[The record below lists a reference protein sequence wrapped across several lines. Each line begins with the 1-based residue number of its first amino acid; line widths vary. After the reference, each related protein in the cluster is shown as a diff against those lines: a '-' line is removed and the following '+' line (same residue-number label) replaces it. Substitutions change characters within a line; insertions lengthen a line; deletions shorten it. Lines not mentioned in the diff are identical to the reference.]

1 MYSGVVVD
9 EAEDEDDDE
18 AGATLVNG
26 EAAEGDPFDDPF
38 FDAKA
43 PPVFDAPNVVPP
55 ISIEPDDVEDDPS
68 VRRTTP
74 QRDVTGEMPGIDLG
88 VDDLAAG
95 LQVVARRRDV
105 HDEEIEEL
113 DELDDLV
120 EVADE
125 QAHPR
130 TLWLTL
136 DGRVHAVEKER
147 FVIGRVSAQCDLA
160 IIDANISRQHCAI
173 ERVLG
178 VYYVRDLGSTNG
190 VQVEGKRV
198 DDHPIREGDVLVLS
212 GHRLECTF
220 EAPVVEAPP
229 VVAAAVHLGAGTP
242 SPHAL
247 TGRHAPLPALLVEED
262 PEGDL
267 DPDGAIEPLDPGTA
281 VGPAPTAYEAR
292 VEQRLVALAE
302 EVAVLKNGMER
313 VLAKLEALKN
323 IDALAQLIQRRVAQ
337 AKQPK

>member
-1 MYSGVVVD
+1 MYVGDVVD
-9 EAEDEDDDE
+9 EAEDEDE
-18 AGATLVNG
+18 AGAALAEG
-26 EAAEGDPFDDPF
+26 EVADGDPFDDPF
-38 FDAKA
+38 FDAKE
-43 PPVFDAPNVVPP
+43 PPLFDGPSVVPP
-55 ISIEPDDVEDDPS
+55 ISIEPEDVDDDPS
-68 VRRTTP
+68 VRRVP
-74 QRDVTGEMPGIDLG
+74 PRDATGEVPGPDIDLG

-130 TLWLTL
+130 TLWIAL
-136 DGRVHAVEKER
+136 DGRVHAVDKER

-190 VQVEGKRV
+190 VQVEGTRV

-212 GHRLECTF
+212 GHRLECSF

-229 VVAAAVHLGAGTP
+229 VAAAVHLGVGTP

-247 TGRHAPLPALLVEED
+247 TGRHAPLPPLLVEE

-267 DPDGAIEPLDPGTA
+267 DPDGEIDPLEPGTE
-281 VGPAPTAYEAR
+281 VGPAPTAFEAR

-302 EVAVLKNGMER
+302 EVATLRNGMDR
-313 VLAKLEALKN
+313 VIAKLEALKN
-323 IDALAQLIQRRVAQ
+323 IDALAQLIQRRVQQ

>member
-1 MYSGVVVD
+1 MYSGDVVD

-18 AGATLVNG
+18 AGATFVNG

-43 PPVFDAPNVVPP
+43 PPVFDAPSVVPP
-55 ISIEPDDVEDDPS
+55 ISIEPDDLEDDPS
-68 VRRTTP
+68 VRRVP
-74 QRDVTGEMPGIDLG
+74 APERDATGEVPAPEIDLG

-198 DDHPIREGDVLVLS
+198 DDHPIREGEVLVLS

-220 EAPVVEAPP
+220 EAPVVAAPP
-229 VVAAAVHLGAGTP
+229 VVAAVHLGAGTP

-247 TGRHAPLPALLVEED
+247 TGRHAPLPPLLEEE

-267 DPDGAIEPLDPGTA
+267 DPDGEIDPDPGTA
-281 VGPAPTAYEAR
+281 VGPAPTAYETR

-302 EVAVLKNGMER
+302 EVAVLRNGMER
-313 VLAKLEALKN
+313 VIAKLEALKN